1 MMTSIMSSNSISSGG
16 DAQQVGSRHDQ
27 QKEEEKLNDNN
38 CKETKSTNS
47 SSGIG
52 EGNDTMMNKPN
63 CTRQVSSDNVNISA
77 RGSLQYAD
85 DMQKVGIESTSCDQQ
100 QQQLPD
106 AHQGY
111 MASSP
116 TYRQRNSG
124 ETIITPTSV
133 RSITLAQLY
142 HQSRRTRH
150 TDSDHTHRRS
160 SNDSISMSSSIL
172 PPPPL
177 VSGSSQEQEKIWSEM
192 QTAISATNNE
202 EWTFGTAP
210 PFKSSTISQ
219 ESHTYYGSSNSLA
232 SIEMDEY
239 DTTCLDDDMTVDTVF
254 EGDDMQLTKKEEAP
268 PAA

>member
-16 DAQQVGSRHDQ
+16 DAQQLVGSRHQ
-27 QKEEEKLNDNN
+27 QKDDSKEEKNDNN
-38 CKETKSTNS
+38 CKETKSTTNS

-52 EGNDTMMNKPN
+52 EGDNNMMDKPN
-63 CTRQVSSDNVNISA
+63 CTRQVSSDNVGISA
-77 RGSLQYAD
+77 RRLQDAD
-85 DMQKVGIESTSCDQQ
+85 GLRKKEENTSCDQ

-116 TYRQRNSG
+116 TYRQRNSE
-124 ETIITPTSV
+124 ETLITPTSV

-142 HQSRRTRH
+142 QQSRRSRH

-177 VSGSSQEQEKIWSEM
+177 VSGNSSLEQEKIWM
-192 QTAISATNNE
+192 QTATAISATNQE
-202 EWTFGTAP
+202 EWSFAP
-210 PFKSSTISQ
+210 TLKTSTISQ
-219 ESHTYYGSSNSLA
+219 ESHTFCSSNSLA

-239 DTTCLDDDMTVDTVF
+239 DTTCLDDDMTVDTIF
-254 EGDDMQLTKKEEAP
+254 EGETCKESP